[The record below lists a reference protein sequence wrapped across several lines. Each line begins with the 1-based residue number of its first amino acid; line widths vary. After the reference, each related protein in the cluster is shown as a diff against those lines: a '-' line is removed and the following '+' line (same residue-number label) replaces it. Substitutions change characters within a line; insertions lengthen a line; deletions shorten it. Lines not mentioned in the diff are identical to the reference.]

1 MHDIILVDVD
11 TQIDFLYPV
20 GALYVP
26 GAERIIPFLARLYAL
41 GMPVI
46 STADAHAD
54 QDPEFK
60 SWPPHCIAGTLGQ
73 KKPADTLR
81 ADAVVVPNTPGEL
94 PSGWQQASQLIV
106 EKQTLDVFETQT
118 IERVLAGR
126 AAKSYLLCGVVT
138 EICVIRAARGLL
150 QRGHRVEIVTDAVAA
165 LTTEAGCAALD
176 ELTAA
181 GATLTTVAAIRLR
194 HAG

>member
-1 MHDIILVDVD
+1 MHDRILFDVD

-26 GAERIIPFLARLYAL
+26 GAERIIPNLAKLYAL
-41 GMPVI
+41 GIPAMA
-46 STADAHAD
+46 TADAHGD
-54 QDPEFK
+54 RDPEFAT
-60 SWPPHCIAGTLGQ
+60 WPPHCVSGTLGQ
-73 KKPADTLR
+73 KKPAETLR
-81 ADAVVVPNTPGEL
+81 ADAMVIPNAPGNL

-118 IERVLAGR
+118 VERVLAGR
-126 AAKSYLLCGVVT
+126 AAKCYLLCGVVT

-150 QRGHRVEIVTDAVAA
+150 RRGHRVEIVTDAIAA
-165 LTTEAGCAALD
+165 LTPEAGRCAVD

-181 GATLTTVAAIRLR
+181 GATLTTVAALR
-194 HAG
+194 